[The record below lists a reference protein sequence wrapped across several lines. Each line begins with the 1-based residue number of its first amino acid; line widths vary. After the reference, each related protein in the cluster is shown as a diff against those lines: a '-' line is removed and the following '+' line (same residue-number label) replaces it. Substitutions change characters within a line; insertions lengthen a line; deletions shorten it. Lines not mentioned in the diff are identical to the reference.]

1 MLPLALAMDGELHDA
16 ASARLSPL
24 DRTASFG
31 DGLFETLRVVGSQ
44 LRHPALHVA
53 RLTASAARLQLPL
66 PTADEILQVTALV
79 IAAARA
85 VAATGDLRI
94 KWTFTRGIANWADA
108 PACVS
113 AGHWFVWAS
122 AAPPAP
128 ACLRLALVDLPLP
141 RRHEPA
147 MKTMAYLDSLLAKQ
161 QALAAG
167 ADEAIRL
174 DWQGLVAEGAAVNL
188 FALHGDVL
196 STAPVPGIVPGVVR
210 QIVVSQAHAIGL
222 RVREVALSF
231 AEFVG
236 ADECFATNA
245 IIGVCPVVEID
256 GMRRMAGPW
265 GNRVAGE
272 YAKHW

>member
-16 ASARLSPL
+16 ANVGLSPL

-44 LRHPALHVA
+44 LRHPGLHLA
-53 RLTASAARLQLPL
+53 RLTASAARLQLPV
-66 PTADEILQVTALV
+66 PAAAEILKVTTLV
-79 IAAARA
+79 VAAARGL
-85 VAATGDLRI
+85 AATGDLRI
-94 KWTFTRGIANWADA
+94 KWMFTRGIAGWADA
-108 PACVS
+108 SATAG
-113 AGHWFVWAS
+113 AGHWFVLAS
-122 AAPPAP
+122 AAPPP
-128 ACLRLALVDLPLP
+128 PSSLRLALVDLPLP
-141 RRHEPA
+141 RRHVPA

-210 QIVVSQAHAIGL
+210 QIVVAQAQSIGL
-222 RVREVALSF
+222 RVREVALSL
-231 AEFVG
+231 AEFVS

-245 IIGVCPVVEID
+245 MIGVCPVVAID
-256 GMRRMAGPW
+256 GVRRAAGPW
-265 GNRVAGE
+265 AHRVAGE